1 MTYHSYFKSS
11 FIVFLF
17 LFGNKIVAQVQ
28 DSVITL
34 PKVEI
39 VSKDVKTEVSM
50 IKSLPMELLNHESD
64 IGKTLKLQAN
74 LSALKRGGTSLDPVV
89 RGFRN
94 AQLMILLSGGLQIE
108 GGCPNR
114 MDPVTSHLDA
124 SEIASVDAAFGP
136 QMLMYG
142 PAVGG
147 VLNLHLKKA
156 KPLEGR
162 KLSGSILMGYES
174 VYDGIGT
181 SAEIMGGNTAF
192 FWRVSGGNRN
202 YSNYS
207 TGAGETV
214 STSYQKNYYNINLG
228 TRAIKNNEFQFQYLR
243 SEARDVR
250 FPALQMDEA
259 QDFTNIFNLTHKVFF
274 GKKKQNLIESM
285 VYYTHVDH
293 LMDNSKRKNYHQ
305 IVPPLAGLMQA
316 STQVD
321 AYTYG
326 YATNLKTKLG
336 KYDFE
341 FRNELGFI
349 QKEGTRER
357 VMIMDMEGLHT
368 ISENQDNLWLDARK
382 MNLGWSANISRD
394 IKINNSWSHYFSLF
408 GRSDYGT
415 HQSSDTL
422 FIVDNISGNDIFN
435 SQKQENILFSAGF
448 LYVMKY
454 KEWAFELGLTR
465 AHRNPDMNEL
475 YIKRMPVGFDTYDYI
490 GNPNLK
496 PELNHQIDLAVK
508 TNISQKIKIGLNLFA
523 SQLSSYIGASYI
535 SPSILMPAS
544 QGALGVK
551 QFHNFDKAYFMG
563 GELSLSFTH
572 KKLFAHC
579 SGGYTYARVE
589 NVEKL
594 LVSNKQV
601 VGSENLIT
609 DPVPEMP
616 PFRVLTHVQY
626 EFSKIK
632 LKPSVQFQYIHKQ
645 DVISVSYNELASPQY
660 FLVDLALEWKY
671 RFVALRTGVEN
682 VLNENYYDH
691 LNRRVVGGNLND
703 KIYEPGR
710 NYFVTVRLSF

>member
-1 MTYHSYFKSS
+1 MNKNS
-11 FIVFLF
+11 FFLF
-17 LFGNKIVAQVQ
+17 FFFFSQVCLAQIQ

-39 VSKDVKTEVSM
+39 VSKETKADISM
-50 IKSLPMELLNHESD
+50 IKSLSLEFLENESD
-64 IGKTLKLQAN
+64 ISKILKLQPN
-74 LSALKRGGTSLDPVV
+74 LSAVKRGGTSLDPVV

-124 SEIASVDAAFGP
+124 GEIHSVDAVFGP

-156 KPLEGR
+156 NPLEN
-162 KLSGSILMGYES
+162 KKISGGILMGYES

-181 SAEIMGGNTAF
+181 SAEFMGGNTAF
-192 FWRVSGGNRN
+192 FWRISGGNRN

-214 STSYQKNYYNINLG
+214 TASYQKNYYNINVG
-228 TRAIKNNEFQFQYLR
+228 TQAIKYHEFQFQYLR

-259 QDFTNIFNLTHKVFF
+259 SDFTDIFNLTHKAYL
-274 GKKKQNLIESM
+274 GKKKQNVTETM
-285 VYYTHVDH
+285 VYFTHVDH

-305 IVPPLAGLMQA
+305 IVPPLNGLMQA
-316 STQVD
+316 TTQVD

-326 YATNLKTKLG
+326 YASNFKTQFG
-336 KYDFE
+336 KYDVE
-341 FRNELGFI
+341 LRNDLGFI
-349 QKEGTRER
+349 EKDGTRQR

-382 MNLGWSANISRD
+382 MNLGLSANINRD
-394 IKINNSWSHYFSLF
+394 FKVNNSWSHHFSLF
-408 GRSDYGT
+408 GRSDFGT
-415 HQSSDTL
+415 YESSDTL
-422 FIVDNISGNDIFN
+422 IIKDNNTGNEVFK

-454 KEWAFELGLTR
+454 NKWAFELGLTR

-508 TNISQKIKIGLNLFA
+508 TNISEKIKIGLNLFA
-523 SQLSSYIGASYI
+523 SQLNSYIGASYL

-544 QGALGVK
+544 QGSLGVK
-551 QFHNFDKAYFMG
+551 QFNNFDKAYFMG
-563 GELSLSFTH
+563 GELSLNVTH
-572 KKLFAHC
+572 EKLFVHC
-579 SGGYTYARVE
+579 SGGYTYAVVE

-594 LVSNKQV
+594 LVKNKQV
-601 VGSENLIT
+601 VGSENLAT

-616 PFRVLTHVQY
+616 PFRVLTNVQY